1 MKAKLFR
8 KRKPVPRLQKWKKNG
23 IFKAMKEAGLDPRE
37 FDLDD
42 SAAAVRIKHK
52 WSESCFSFDDNPG
65 HYVGHRVVGDG
76 PDWGYDA
83 YSWEALL
90 SRVNAWA
97 DEVKHDLTTPDLWAE
112 MQREV
117 KLLGVGSDDVREN
130 TPFTPDEQ
138 KEIARRLQELAEQ
151 AGQKYSLSATQIQVL
166 NAKLDYLVKAAGRLG
181 RIDWRNAFVG
191 AIIGYVL
198 TAAVPPEL
206 GHEIFQT
213 LLHAIG
219 HLYPALPSG

>member
-23 IFKAMKEAGLDPRE
+23 IFKAMKEPGLDPRE

-97 DEVKHDLTTPDLWAE
+97 DEVKHDLATPDLWAE
-112 MQREV
+112 IQREV

-130 TPFTPDEQ
+130 TPFTPNEQ
-138 KEIARRLQELAEQ
+138 KEIARRYVDWTVGGEQ
-151 AGQKYSLSATQIQVL
+151 SLRGADRSNPANHPRRNPQRSDHQIRYMRHL
-166 NAKLDYLVKAAGRLG
+166 NEFLVAAPISG
-181 RIDWRNAFVG
+181 
-191 AIIGYVL
+191 
-198 TAAVPPEL
+198 
-206 GHEIFQT
+206 EICV
-213 LLHAIG
+213 
-219 HLYPALPSG
+219 